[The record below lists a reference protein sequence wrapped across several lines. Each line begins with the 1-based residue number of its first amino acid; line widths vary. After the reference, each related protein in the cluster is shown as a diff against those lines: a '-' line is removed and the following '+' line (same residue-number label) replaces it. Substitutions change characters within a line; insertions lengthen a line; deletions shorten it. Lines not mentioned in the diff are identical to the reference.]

1 MYSGSIPDVASNL
14 LWSDAGDLRPS
25 PCPDIVPLRP
35 SPPIQTEASRTGLLQ
50 PIVAGVLAA
59 IVGYA
64 STFALLLAA
73 YAATG
78 ASAAEAGSG
87 LFAVCIAVGFLNV
100 VVSWRLK
107 VPLSFAWSTP
117 GAAFLLTV
125 GEPAGGYPAVA
136 GAFLMTAALIVLAGL
151 WRPFARAVAAIP
163 TAIANAMLAGILLTL
178 CLAPLKA
185 VAELPLLAL
194 PIIVSWAV
202 ALRVV
207 RRYAVPI
214 AVAVAAVI
222 LAVTTDISG
231 GRFETVWPGL
241 VLVTPAFT
249 LDAFARITL
258 PLFIVTMASQNL
270 PGLAVMKANG
280 YAVHPAPQFV
290 STGLASAV
298 LAVFGGHTVNLAAI
312 TAAICAGP
320 EAHPDPAR
328 RWVAP
333 VAAGWTYV
341 ALGLFAGLAASFIAA
356 SPPLLIEAVAG
367 LALLPSLSS
376 SLASALSDE
385 EQRLPAILA
394 FVTAASGITLLGVGA
409 AFWGL
414 IAGIAMTLL
423 QRSYRPRTVPS
434 AEPSK

>member
-1 MYSGSIPDVASNL
+1 MNSPLSIEADASGS
-14 LWSDAGDLRPS
+14 
-25 PCPDIVPLRP
+25 
-35 SPPIQTEASRTGLLQ
+35 GLLQ

-73 YAATG
+73 YTATG

-87 LFAVCIAVGFLNV
+87 LFAICLAVGLLNI

-117 GAAFLLTV
+117 GAAFLLTI
-125 GEPAGGYPAVA
+125 GEPVGGYPATA
-136 GAFLMTAALIVLAGL
+136 GAFLMTAALIVFAGV
-151 WRPFARAVAAIP
+151 WGPFARAVAAIP
-163 TAIANAMLAGILLTL
+163 AAIANAMLAGILLTL

-194 PIIVSWAV
+194 PIILSWAV
-202 ALRVV
+202 ALRFA

-214 AVAVAAVI
+214 AVAVTAVM
-222 LAVTTDISG
+222 LAITTDMNAG
-231 GRFETVWPGL
+231 GIEASWPSL
-241 VLVTPAFT
+241 MPVMPAFT
-249 LDAFARITL
+249 LDAFVRITL
-258 PLFIVTMASQNL
+258 PLFIITMASQNL

-280 YAVHPAPQFV
+280 YAVQAAPQFV

-298 LAVFGGHTVNLAAI
+298 LAFLGGHTVNLAAI

-333 VAAGWTYV
+333 VAAGWTYI
-341 ALGLFAGLAASFIAA
+341 ALGLLAGLAAAFIAA

-367 LALLPSLSS
+367 LALLSSLGS
-376 SLASALSDE
+376 SLAHALADE

-394 FVTAASGITLLGVGA
+394 FVTAASGITILGVGA

-414 IAGIAMTLL
+414 VAGIAMIVLHRT
-423 QRSYRPRTVPS
+423 YRPRIIPA
-434 AEPSK
+434 AEPSE

>member
-1 MYSGSIPDVASNL
+1 MHSPL
-14 LWSDAGDLRPS
+14 LVEAD
-25 PCPDIVPLRP
+25 
-35 SPPIQTEASRTGLLQ
+35 ASRTGLLQ

-64 STFALLLAA
+64 STFALLLAG

-87 LFAVCIAVGFLNV
+87 LFAVCLAVGLLNII
-100 VVSWRLK
+100 VSWRLK

-125 GEPAGGYPAVA
+125 GAPAGGYPAA
-136 GAFLMTAALIVLAGL
+136 TGAFLMTAALIVIAGM
-151 WRPFARAVAAIP
+151 WSPFARAVAAIP
-163 TAIANAMLAGILLTL
+163 AAIANAMLAGILLTL

-185 VAELPLLAL
+185 VAELPFLAL
-194 PIIVSWAV
+194 PIILSWAI
-202 ALRVV
+202 ALRLA

-214 AVAVAAVI
+214 AVAVTAVM
-222 LAVTTDISG
+222 LAITTDLG
-231 GRFETVWPGL
+231 ADVFEAAWPSL
-241 VLVTPAFT
+241 VPVMPAFM
-249 LDAFARITL
+249 LDAFVRITL
-258 PLFIVTMASQNL
+258 PLFIITMASQNL
-270 PGLAVMKANG
+270 PGLAVMRANG
-280 YAVHPAPQFV
+280 YSVHAAPQFV
-290 STGLASAV
+290 LTGLASAV

-341 ALGLFAGLAASFIAA
+341 ALGLIAALAAAFIAA

-367 LALLPSLSS
+367 LALLS
-376 SLASALSDE
+376 SLAASLAHALADE
-385 EQRLPAILA
+385 EQRLPAILT
-394 FVTAASGITLLGVGA
+394 FVTAASGITILGVGA

-414 IAGIAMTLL
+414 VAGIALMVL
-423 QRSYRPRTVPS
+423 QRARRPHVVPS
-434 AEPSK
+434 AGPLQ